1 MHHSSI
7 AWDAAAGGIWGAPA
21 AGCVIDVS
29 LSLRPCGLFWTLAL
43 ARTMPV
49 WLPQGHWTLV
59 QDKTYAREYWI
70 TNRLSGAQGE
80 AGTRAFRES
89 TKEWEAARHGLRL
102 EGHRNIYWAGDN
114 WTESVVPKED
124 DVGLLDRRDALAA
137 AFDAR
142 LLSKDVAEAAQTHP
156 EFDADGSCEAC
167 VAPDILADCARDAL
181 ALAAAL
187 KSPQPVVL
195 ATMEVGDESP
205 GVVQWLERSGVCC
218 KRIESGFVREALRW
232 FLAPALLRSGL
243 AVPVEA
249 GKIRLAGL
257 LLVAPRVVAATL
269 DDSLDWGAASANE
282 VREFWDD
289 ASAIWWEAP

>member
-1 MHHSSI
+1 MHQSSS
-7 AWDAAAGGIWGAPA
+7 AWSAAPSGIWGAPA

-29 LSLRPCGLFWTLAL
+29 LTLRPCGLFWTLAL

-59 QDKTYAREYWI
+59 QDKTYARQDRI
-70 TNRLSGAQGE
+70 TNRLGGARGT
-80 AGTRAFRES
+80 AGIRAFRDS
-89 TKEWEAARHGLRL
+89 AREWEAARQGLRL

-114 WTESVVPKED
+114 WAESVVPKD
-124 DVGLLDRRDALAA
+124 DDPGLLDRRDALAA

-142 LLSKDVAEAAQTHP
+142 LLPKEAIEAAHAHP
-156 EFDADGSCEAC
+156 AFDADGSCEPC

-187 KSPQPVVL
+187 RSPQPVVL
-195 ATMEVGDESP
+195 AAMDAGEESP
-205 GVVQWLERSGVCC
+205 DVVQWLERSGVCC
-218 KRIESGFVREALRW
+218 KRLESGIVREALRW

-243 AVPVEA
+243 AVPIGA

-269 DDSLDWGAASANE
+269 DESLDWGAASANE

>member
-1 MHHSSI
+1 MQQLLSAS
-7 AWDAAAGGIWGAPA
+7 DAAAAGMFVTSA

-29 LSLRPCGLFWTLAL
+29 LTLRPCGLFWTLAL

-59 QDKTYAREYWI
+59 QDKTYARQDRI
-70 TNRLSGAQGE
+70 TSRLSGAPGV
-80 AGTRAFRES
+80 AGTRAFQDS
-89 TKEWEAARHGLRL
+89 AKEWEVARHGMRL
-102 EGHRNIYWAGDN
+102 EGHRNIYWTGDN
-114 WTESVVPKED
+114 WAESVVPKD
-124 DVGLLDRRDALAA
+124 DDPGLLDRRDALAT

-142 LLSKDVAEAAQTHP
+142 LLPKEIAEETHTRHAFDV
-156 EFDADGSCEAC
+156 DGLCEPS

-195 ATMEVGDESP
+195 AAMDAGEESP
-205 GVVQWLERSGVCC
+205 DVVQWLERSGVCC
-218 KRIESGFVREALRW
+218 KRLESGIVREALRW

-243 AVPVEA
+243 AVPIEA
-249 GKIRLAGL
+249 GKLRLAGL

-289 ASAIWWEAP
+289 ASAIWWEVP